1 MLKKFGRMYLAA
13 AMATGIACAA
23 SAGGVTD
30 TEIVVGTHLDLSGP
44 VAAAMPPLR
53 NGMQMRLDEANEA
66 GGVNGRKF
74 RLVVEDNAGQ
84 PQMAVRV
91 VDKLIRQDDVFAIL
105 NPFGSGANAAVVKR
119 SVDAGVIYF
128 APWAASAVIQKIAG
142 HSPLLFTVSPNY
154 DVTTKIGLTW
164 MIDTYG
170 AKKVGFIYQ
179 EGPLG
184 GLVADGVKQAMAAK
198 NMSLAAEAAY
208 KVGDIDFSSQVARMK
223 AAGVDLIMLATLT
236 RETIGVMAEVRKLG
250 WTNVKV
256 LTSYVGHTTDV
267 PNLGKD
273 TVNGLYGIGSYNSLY
288 TAENAPDAVKPWFA
302 AYKKR
307 FNAAAEGNALVSYD
321 YTNMFVE
328 AVRAAGRDLT
338 TEKVVKYLQTH
349 SFNDPVF
356 YATQSFKGNHLEPE
370 YVQVDL
376 VKDGVWTRLSKT
388 LK

>member
-128 APWAASAVIQKIAG
+128 APWAASAVIQG
-142 HSPLLFTVSPNY
+142 
-154 DVTTKIGLTW
+154 
-164 MIDTYG
+164 
-170 AKKVGFIYQ
+170 Q
-179 EGPLG
+179 
-184 GLVADGVKQAMAAK
+184 
-198 NMSLAAEAAY
+198 SLA
-208 KVGDIDFSSQVARMK
+208 SC
-223 AAGVDLIMLATLT
+223 
-236 RETIGVMAEVRKLG
+236 
-250 WTNVKV
+250 
-256 LTSYVGHTTDV
+256 
-267 PNLGKD
+267 
-273 TVNGLYGIGSYNSLY
+273 
-288 TAENAPDAVKPWFA
+288 
-302 AYKKR
+302 
-307 FNAAAEGNALVSYD
+307 
-321 YTNMFVE
+321 
-328 AVRAAGRDLT
+328 
-338 TEKVVKYLQTH
+338 
-349 SFNDPVF
+349 
-356 YATQSFKGNHLEPE
+356 QSA
-370 YVQVDL
+370 
-376 VKDGVWTRLSKT
+376 
-388 LK
+388 